1 MSFDY
6 SRIPEGYYD
15 EILSGPDGMRKFWH
29 YHKFDSVLRYMP
41 AKSESENRSILD
53 FGCFAGSFLG
63 VVPPDLFG
71 RQVGVDI
78 LPSQISYAKRKYGRD
93 FREFVAVDPNR
104 PLTEYISEKFDVI
117 TLIEVIEHLD
127 SRQIEKLL
135 ADLCACLKPDGR
147 IIITTPNYLS
157 VWPILEWMIGRMSD
171 VQYEEQHLTRFHF
184 YNFEKKVKSIA
195 GVLPLKC
202 EKKTTTHFITPY
214 VATVSYPLAVRMS
227 QAISSAHWNNPLGS
241 LILSS
246 WSRS

>member
-15 EILSGPDGMRKFWH
+15 SILSGPDGMRKFWH

-41 AKSESENRSILD
+41 ESQGQPRSILD

-63 VVPPDLFG
+63 LVSEDLFAK
-71 RQVGVDI
+71 QVGVDI
-78 LPSQISYAKRKYGRD
+78 LPSQISYAKKKYGTAFRD
-93 FREFVAVDPNR
+93 FRAVDPNP
-104 PLTEYISEKFDVI
+104 PLGEFVSEKFDVI

-127 SRQIEKLL
+127 RAQIEKLL
-135 ADLCACLKPDGR
+135 RDLCDRLKPDGR
-147 IIITTPNYLS
+147 IIMTTPNYLS
-157 VWPILEWMIGRMSD
+157 LWPVLEWMIGRMSD

-184 YNFEKKVKSIA
+184 YNFEKKVKSIS
-195 GVLPLKC
+195 GHLNLEC

-214 VATVSYPLAVRMS
+214 VAAVSYPLAVKMS
-227 QAISSAHWNNPLGS
+227 QAISSANWNNPFGS

-246 WSRS
+246 WCRT

>member
-15 EILSGPDGMRKFWH
+15 SILSGPDGMRKFWH

-41 AKSESENRSILD
+41 EAKDEPRSILD

-63 VVPPDLFG
+63 LVGEKLFAK
-71 RQVGVDI
+71 QVGVDI
-78 LPSQISYAKRKYGRD
+78 LPSQISYAKKKYGTGFRD
-93 FREFVAVDPNR
+93 FRTVDPNQ
-104 PLTEYISEKFDVI
+104 PLSTAIREKFDVI

-127 SRQIEKLL
+127 RAQIEKLL

-147 IIITTPNYLS
+147 IIMTTPNYLS
-157 VWPILEWMIGRMSD
+157 LWPLLEWMIGRMSD

-184 YNFEKKVKSIA
+184 YNFEKRVKSIA
-195 GVLPLKC
+195 GELHLSC

-214 VATVSYPLAVRMS
+214 VAAVSYPVAVQMS
-227 QAISSAHWNNPLGS
+227 QAISSANWNNPLGS

-246 WSRS
+246 WRRP